1 MASIRIKS
9 KATTGGVPS
18 GLTRGE
24 LAVNLADKTLYVGG
38 TVGNSIYLSGV
49 QTFNGLT
56 GDVSGV
62 TLGGV
67 NVFTQL
73 NTFSAGLSAS
83 GATLGRLVVNGGI
96 SASGG
101 LTLGGGVWAPGGV
114 TAGSLSQFGTLFVTG
129 TINGIGGLDI
139 SGSGTT
145 LATLVVTSGATVS
158 GRLNVGGVLDVVSGV
173 TLGSTLDVVGIARF
187 AAGVSASGATLGTL
201 VVNSGI
207 SASGGITLA
216 SPNLVGTPTATTA
229 PIGDNS
235 LRIATTAY
243 VQQEIANEGVTS
255 FNGRTGAVQGVS
267 AAVPGDGISVS
278 GATGTVTITNTG
290 VTRAEAGTGIF
301 ISGNTGTVTI
311 TNTGALLTANTFT
324 GLQTF
329 TNGISAAGGITFNS
343 LSHFTAGLSGS
354 GATLGRLVV
363 NNGISASGGVTFHNN
378 VWVGGLLT
386 ANGGISA
393 AGGVTFNNTLYVGG
407 TLSVQNNISYGGDL
421 IRNGQ
426 AVSIISTY
434 GTTSDLPRPG
444 VQGEVAIV
452 SGPIADYGM
461 YLWDGGVSFEF
472 GGVTGAWIRITNQNR
487 YAWNP
492 DADSSGV
499 VDGADLSFLLAAW
512 GEYSRYV
519 AGGGGGDST
528 TLLMGI
534 GDNLANAFEVKV
546 YGATAGK
553 KTSAFRITSND
564 AVPQISMNAG
574 TVQMN
579 SDLTISPV
587 GDYTTTI
594 SQVTGVIQTGFIHAT
609 GFTAGGKGSTFDG
622 NLTVGNLLTLNGGL
636 SAGGATFTAPV
647 YMGATLTMNSNIR
660 FNSGYGITGGFV
672 DAGWY

>member
-24 LAVNLADKTLYVGG
+24 LAVNLAEKTLYVGG

-56 GDVSGV
+56 GAVTGV
-62 TLGGV
+62 TVGGA

-73 NTFSAGLSAS
+73 NTFQAG
-83 GATLGRLVVNGGI
+83 I
-96 SASGG
+96 
-101 LTLGGGVWAPGGV
+101 
-114 TAGSLSQFGTLFVTG
+114 
-129 TINGIGGLDI
+129 
-139 SGSGTT
+139 
-145 LATLVVTSGATVS
+145 
-158 GRLNVGGVLDVVSGV
+158 
-173 TLGSTLDVVGIARF
+173 
-187 AAGVSASGATLGTL
+187 SASGATLGTL
-201 VVNSGI
+201 VVNGGI
-207 SASGGITLA
+207 SAGSSKTTVGQLFVTGNGVPSGESAIVCTDSA
-216 SPNLVGTPTATTA
+216 IIDNL
-229 PIGDNS
+229 
-235 LRIATTAY
+235 
-243 VQQEIANEGVTS
+243 
-255 FNGRTGAVQGVS
+255 S
-267 AAVPGDGISVS
+267 AAHPTLS
-278 GATGTVTITNTG
+278 GSILVDSGSQLTIESNVQTNVLG
-290 VTRAEAGTGIF
+290 SIF
-301 ISGNTGTVTI
+301 IK
-311 TNTGALLTANTFT
+311 
-324 GLQTF
+324 
-329 TNGISAAGGITFNS
+329 NGISAAGGITFNS
-343 LSHFTAGLSGS
+343 LSHFTQGLSGS

-363 NNGISASGGVTFHNN
+363 NSGISASGGVTFHNN

-492 DADSSGV
+492 DADLSGV
-499 VDGADLSFLLAAW
+499 VDGADLPFLLAAW

-553 KTSAFRITSND
+553 KTSAFRITSDD
-564 AVPQISMNAG
+564 AVPQISINAG
-574 TVQMN
+574 MVQMN

-594 SQVTGVIQTGFIHAT
+594 SQVSGVIQTGFIHAT

-622 NLTVGNLLTLNGGL
+622 NLAVGGLLTLNSGL

-660 FNSGYGITGGFV
+660 FNSGYGITGGFI

>member
-9 KATTGGVPS
+9 KATTGGTPS

-24 LAVNLADKTLYVGG
+24 LAVNLADKTLYVGAAVH
-38 TVGNSIYLSGV
+38 TDPAIYLSGV

-83 GATLGRLVVNGGI
+83 GATLGRLVVN
-96 SASGG
+96 S
-101 LTLGGGVWAPGGV
+101 
-114 TAGSLSQFGTLFVTG
+114 
-129 TINGIGGLDI
+129 
-139 SGSGTT
+139 
-145 LATLVVTSGATVS
+145 
-158 GRLNVGGVLDVVSGV
+158 
-173 TLGSTLDVVGIARF
+173 
-187 AAGVSASGATLGTL
+187 
-201 VVNSGI
+201 
-207 SASGGITLA
+207 
-216 SPNLVGTPTATTA
+216 
-229 PIGDNS
+229 
-235 LRIATTAY
+235 
-243 VQQEIANEGVTS
+243 
-255 FNGRTGAVQGVS
+255 
-267 AAVPGDGISVS
+267 
-278 GATGTVTITNTG
+278 
-290 VTRAEAGTGIF
+290 
-301 ISGNTGTVTI
+301 
-311 TNTGALLTANTFT
+311 
-324 GLQTF
+324 
-329 TNGISAAGGITFNS
+329 
-343 LSHFTAGLSGS
+343 
-354 GATLGRLVV
+354 
-363 NNGISASGGVTFHNN
+363 GISASGGVTFHNN

-492 DADSSGV
+492 DADTSGV
-499 VDGADLSFLLAAW
+499 VDGADLARLLAAW

-519 AGGGGGDST
+519 AGGSGGDST

-553 KTSAFRITSND
+553 KTSAFRITSDD
-564 AVPQISMNAG
+564 AVPQISINAG
-574 TVQMN
+574 MVQMN

-594 SQVTGVIQTGFIHAT
+594 SQVSGVIQTGFIHAT

-622 NLTVGNLLTLNGGL
+622 NLAVGGLLTLNSGL
-636 SAGGATFTAPV
+636 SAGCGVTFNCLTHFIQGLSASGATLGTLVVNGGATYNGPV